1 MRKNLSIKSY
11 VVCALLA
18 VILLLACNP
27 EKAYKVRRL
36 HNGHARIA
44 YSYGKRELPT
54 PKATLLIP
62 TKNTA
67 AVDRIAEVHPEI
79 TVITTPIT
87 EAKTEL
93 VEANFTVL
101 QADLCDR
108 DPEFYNK
115 VPPPTPRANPF
126 EKYVAPEWNNITQGS
141 ESMWEYIFGDFW
153 NVVLVILIVL
163 AVISLIAVLVL
174 YGTAIAAA
182 IGAGTWLEVLF
193 VLIFLA
199 LAVYID
205 STM

>member
-1 MRKNLSIKSY
+1 MLSTLSKLK
-11 VVCALLA
+11 ALMG
-18 VILLLACNP
+18 VIILLSVLWSCNSSTT
-27 EKAYKVRRL
+27 YKVRRL

-62 TKNTA
+62 TENTA
-67 AVDRIAEVHPEI
+67 AVDRIAEVHPETI
-79 TVITTPIT
+79 VITTPIE

-93 VEANFTVL
+93 LEANFTVL

-115 VPPPTPRANPF
+115 VPPPMPRANPF
-126 EKYVAPEWNNITQGS
+126 EKYVAPEWNDITQGS

-153 NVVLVILIVL
+153 NVMLVILIVL
-163 AVISLIAVLVL
+163 AVIALIAALVL

-182 IGAGTWLEVLF
+182 IQAGSWLEVLF
-193 VLIFLA
+193 VVIFLA

-205 STM
+205 TMM